1 MSQRNETDGPR
12 WHRLAVGAML
22 FLAMGG
28 VGVGLLVA
36 TFGDGASPLARTG
49 LGAGAVSTLAV
60 AWWCA
65 RYWYAAFS
73 EGRRAEPVP
82 EPNACPWALPWTV
95 GTASLL
101 ATGVRQVRAGDSAGW
116 FTLGFGG
123 LIGLPLCP
131 SAPHGSVPAHAVL
144 HGARITSYG
153 QSSARRRPTGLSGL
167 ASTAPRLGPHR
178 LRYPRLHLT

>member
-1 MSQRNETDGPR
+1 MISPRALDGPR

-36 TFGDGASPLARTG
+36 TFGAGASPLARTG
-49 LGAGAVSTLAV
+49 LGAGAVSMLAV

-65 RYWYAAFS
+65 RYWYAASS

-82 EPNACPWALPWTV
+82 EPDAWPWALPWTV
-95 GTASLL
+95 GTVSLL

-123 LIGLPLCP
+123 LIGLPLTVLFLLMLYFT
-131 SAPHGSVPAHAVL
+131 ARGSL
-144 HGARITSYG
+144 RTGS
-153 QSSARRRPTGLSGL
+153 RPRGG
-167 ASTAPRLGPHR
+167 APRASAEAPRPRRDWGPIG
-178 LRYPRLHLT
+178 